1 MLLFTLLLVA
11 SAPTISNAA
20 PAPREAGPSV
30 KEVRAALEKSIPF
43 LEKSSAT
50 WKNDRK
56 CVSCHQVPFTI
67 WALNDAKEHGFAVD
81 SANFEGLTKWAF
93 EFCTT
98 NQDKG
103 AFTGGFHLT
112 MAFMTLSQSAAAPRE
127 DAMKAFAFFEPLFAK
142 RQKPNG
148 SWREGNQVKVAG
160 AEREADEVDTM
171 WTILAIRTME
181 KLGDKLPE
189 ATQKAI
195 AGYREKAM
203 AFLKDA
209 KPGKRVDWVAL
220 RYLVARECGTPAE
233 AAGFLQ
239 ELRSLQNADGG
250 WGYVRGGVSYPHTT
264 GECLY
269 ALGIA
274 GLTGDTD
281 TTVCHAWKY
290 LVKNQWRDG
299 SWDAVSRANFS
310 TKPEKQN
317 EVTIHWGTGFATI
330 GLLKTLPK

>member
-1 MLLFTLLLVA
+1 MLTFTLLIIATLPA
-11 SAPTISNAA
+11 ANSA
-20 PAPREAGPSV
+20 PAPREAGPSA
-30 KEVRAALEKSIPF
+30 KEMRAAVEKSLPF

-50 WKNDRK
+50 WRAERK

-67 WALNDAKEHGFAVD
+67 WALTEAKGRGFSVDAAKTE
-81 SANFEGLTKWAF
+81 SLTKWAV

-98 NQDKG
+98 NKDKG
-103 AFTGGFHLT
+103 EFTGGFHLT
-112 MAFMTLSQSAAAPRE
+112 MAFMALTQSGTAPSAE
-127 DAMKAFAFFEPLFAK
+127 VLKAYEFFEPLFAK

-171 WTILAIRTME
+171 WTILAIREME
-181 KLGDKLPE
+181 KHGDKLSE
-189 ATQKAI
+189 KTRAALAKE
-195 AGYREKAM
+195 REQGL

-220 RYLVARECGTPAE
+220 RYMVARECGTPAE

-269 ALGIA
+269 ALGVA
-274 GLTGDTD
+274 GLTGDD
-281 TTVCHAWKY
+281 TAVRRAWKH
-290 LVKNQWRDG
+290 LLTTQWKDG
-299 SWDAVSRANFS
+299 SWDAVSRAAFS
-310 TKPEKQN
+310 TKPEKVN
-317 EVTIHWGTGFATI
+317 EITIHWGTGWATI
-330 GLLKTLPK
+330 GLLKTLPR